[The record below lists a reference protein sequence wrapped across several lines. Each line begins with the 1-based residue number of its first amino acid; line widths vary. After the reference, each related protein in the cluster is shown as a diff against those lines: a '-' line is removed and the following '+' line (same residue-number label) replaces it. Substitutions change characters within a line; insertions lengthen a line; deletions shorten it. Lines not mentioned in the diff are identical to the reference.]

1 MNTHSSVLA
10 IPRMQ
15 AAGARLLGELDLM
28 RDLVSATTAQL
39 EKERELK
46 QALELKLV
54 QIKKASTEKAQVLQ
68 DQIRSLEAQVRG

>member
-1 MNTHSSVLA
+1 
-10 IPRMQ
+10 MQ